1 MAHREVQF
9 AGFGGQGIVLAGY
22 ITGKAVSL
30 YDGKSASMTQSYGPE
45 ARGGACAS
53 GVVISDDA
61 SKPVDYPKVRE
72 PDILVVMSQEA
83 YHKYIDALKSG
94 GILIYDADLVTPE
107 PPRTDIQSYA
117 IPATRIAE
125 EKLGKRIVANVV
137 MLGALVSLTGIV
149 SEDSMRKAIQT
160 TVKKD
165 FVELNDQAFDLGL
178 EAAKQ
183 AEVATHAQ
191 NQS

>member
-1 MAHREVQF
+1 MAHKEIQF

-45 ARGGACAS
+45 ARGGACSS
-53 GVVISDDA
+53 GVVVSDDA

-83 YHKYIDALKSG
+83 YHKYIDHLKPG

-107 PPRTDIQSYA
+107 PARSDIQAYA

-125 EKLGKRIVANVV
+125 EKIGKRIVANVV
-137 MLGALVSLTGIV
+137 MLGALVGLTGVV
-149 SEDSMRKAIQT
+149 SEESMRKAIQT
-160 TVKKD
+160 SVKKD
-165 FVELNDQAFDLGL
+165 YVELNDQAYTLGL

-183 AEVATHAQ
+183 VEVSSHAE
-191 NQS
+191 N